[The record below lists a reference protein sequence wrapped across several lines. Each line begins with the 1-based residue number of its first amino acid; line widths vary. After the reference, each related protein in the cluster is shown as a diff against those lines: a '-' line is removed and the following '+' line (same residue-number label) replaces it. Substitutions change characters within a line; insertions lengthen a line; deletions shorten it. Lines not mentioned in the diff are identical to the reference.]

1 MDKKIR
7 GKYQAVI
14 GLEVH
19 VQLCT
24 ASKAF
29 SADKNSFGDEP
40 NVNISA
46 ITLAHPGT
54 LPKGNK
60 KAVEY
65 AVKIGLACG
74 CKISKYNYWDRKNYF
89 YPDLP
94 KGYQLTQDN
103 RAICI
108 GGVVPIVTASGK
120 KRTVNL
126 NRIHMEEDAG
136 KSIHTDGSPDTLI
149 DLNRAGVP
157 LLEIVTE
164 PDLYSSEEASALLTR
179 IRQIIRYLEIS
190 DGNMEEGSM
199 RCDANVSVRLKGT
212 EKLGQKVEVKNMNS
226 MRNVQN
232 AIDYE
237 IERQILML
245 EKGEVITSET
255 RLFDVEKGTTHSM
268 RSKEEANDYRYFPDP
283 DLQPLHLTDQF
294 IADIKAQMPALPQE
308 LIAKYT
314 TEYQLPELDAYVLT
328 ETRYFAAYFERLAE
342 LVGDYKRASNWM
354 MGPVR
359 SFIRDNNL
367 TIQDFEI
374 KEEKL
379 AELIALV
386 QADKVS
392 YTAAS
397 QQLFPELLK
406 NVNASPEVLASELN
420 LIQES
425 DVDSLLPIVQEVIK
439 EFPQKVEEFKKGKK
453 GLLGMFVGEVMKR
466 SKGKADPKKSN
477 ELMLQELSK

>member
-7 GKYQAVI
+7 DKYQVVI
-14 GLEVH
+14 GLEIH

-29 SADKNSFGDEP
+29 SADKNSFGDDP
-40 NVNISA
+40 NVNVSA

-103 RAICI
+103 QPICV

-179 IRQIIRYLEIS
+179 VRQIIRYLEIS

-199 RCDANVSVRLKGT
+199 RCDANVSVRLKGET
-212 EKLGQKVEVKNMNS
+212 KLGQKVEIKNMNS

-232 AIDYE
+232 AIEYE
-237 IERQILML
+237 IERQILMCEKL
-245 EKGEVITSET
+245 EKIVSET
-255 RLFDVEKGTTHSM
+255 RLFDVEKGTTHGM

-283 DLQPLHLTDQF
+283 DLQPLELTDKY

-328 ETRYFAAYFERLAE
+328 ETKYFAAYFERLAE

-359 SFIRDNNL
+359 SYIRENNI
-367 TIQDFEI
+367 TILDFEI
-374 KEEKL
+374 KEQRL
-379 AELIALV
+379 AKLIALV
-386 QADKVS
+386 QSNQVS

-397 QQLFPELLK
+397 QQLFPELIK
-406 NVNASPEVLASELN
+406 DTKSTPEVLAAKLN

-425 DVDSLLPIVQEVIK
+425 NEDSLLPIVQEVIAA
-439 EFPQKVEEFKKGKK
+439 FPKKVEEYKKGKK
-453 GLLGMFVGEVMKR
+453 GLIGMFVGEVMKR

-477 ELMLQELSK
+477 ELMAKELSK